1 MEEDFKKE
9 LANKRRLQELLA
21 NIRNEAEE
29 ASCIMSHMPE
39 ADEQT
44 IAVLDRLMR
53 VLNEC

>member
-9 LANKRRLQELLA
+9 LENKRRLQELLT
-21 NIRNEAEE
+21 NIRNESEE
-29 ASCIMSHMPE
+29 ALFLLGRMPD

-44 IAVLDRLMR
+44 IAVLDRVMR

>member
-9 LANKRRLQELLA
+9 LANKRRLQELLT

-29 ASCIMSHMPE
+29 ASCLMARMPD

-44 IAVLDRLMR
+44 IAVLDRVMR

>member
-21 NIRNEAEE
+21 SIRNEAEE
-29 ASCIMSHMPE
+29 ASCLMARMPD

-44 IAVLDRLMR
+44 IAVLDRVMR